1 MCWFLRTVFYVL
13 KRRRIKKGMMTSES
27 MYMLSTIMRCA
38 MIPIETEPFAW
49 GTGVPYPQGTSI
61 IATGDSS
68 KD

>member
-1 MCWFLRTVFYVL
+1 
-13 KRRRIKKGMMTSES
+13 MMTSES
-27 MYMLSTIMRCA
+27 MYMLSTIMRFA

-61 IATGDSS
+61 ITTGDSS